1 MTIEAKIKI
10 NPGRDHIS
18 YGTPEI
24 LYLIIFLRGDPI
36 IAKII
41 NGNNK
46 YKIRLG
52 MSLFLKSQYLLINKA
67 FINLVLFLRTLS
79 PINPL
84 IQDF

>member
-1 MTIEAKIKI
+1 
-10 NPGRDHIS
+10 
-18 YGTPEI
+18 
-24 LYLIIFLRGDPI
+24 LRGDPI